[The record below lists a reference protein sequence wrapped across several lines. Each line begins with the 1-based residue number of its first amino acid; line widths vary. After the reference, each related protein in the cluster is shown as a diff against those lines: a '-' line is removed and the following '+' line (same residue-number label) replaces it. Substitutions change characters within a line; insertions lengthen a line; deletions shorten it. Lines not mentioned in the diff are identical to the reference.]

1 MEQKRFNA
9 KEYQKQVNDR
19 APKSKT
25 LLFCVRAFIV
35 GGLICC
41 VGQAVHD
48 LLDYF
53 WILSEDQLSA
63 ATAIIMVF
71 WGAFLT
77 GLGVYDQIGAFA
89 GAGSVVPITGFANSV
104 VAPAIE
110 FKPEG
115 LVMGV
120 AAKMFNLA
128 GPVLVYGIGSSIVV
142 GVIYWV
148 IGLIA

>member
-1 MEQKRFNA
+1 MTNLRFDPQD
-9 KEYQKQVNDR
+9 YQQQVLER
-19 APKSKT
+19 MPKSPT
-25 LLFCVRAFIV
+25 GRMCLRAFWI

-41 VGQAVHD
+41 VGQGVSD
-48 LLDYF
+48 LLDHF
-53 WILSEDQLSA
+53 FMLSNDQLAA
-63 ATAIIMVF
+63 ATAGVMVF
-71 WGAFLT
+71 FGALLT
-77 GLGVYDQIGAFA
+77 GIGVYDVIGSYA

-128 GPVLVYGIGSSIVV
+128 GPGLVYGIGSSVIV
-142 GVIYWV
+142 GIIYW
-148 IGLIA
+148 LIQTL

>member
-1 MEQKRFNA
+1 MEKQRFNA
-9 KEYQKQVNDR
+9 AKYRERVNDR
-19 APKSKT
+19 VPRSRT
-25 LLFCVRAFIV
+25 LLFCLKAFWV

-53 WILSEDQLSA
+53 FMLSSAQLAS
-63 ATAIIMVF
+63 ATAIVMVF
-71 WGAFLT
+71 FGAALT
-77 GLGVYDQIGAFA
+77 GLGVYDKIGAYA

-128 GPVLVYGIGSSIVV
+128 GPVLVYGIGSSIVA
-142 GVIYWV
+142 
-148 IGLIA
+148 GLISMLFGG

>member
-1 MEQKRFNA
+1 MTRIQFDANA
-9 KEYQKQVNDR
+9 YRERVLAQM
-19 APKSKT
+19 PKSPTGKMC
-25 LLFCVRAFIV
+25 LRAFWT

-41 VGQAVHD
+41 IGQAVRD

-53 WILSEDQLSA
+53 FALSGDQLAA
-63 ATAIIMVF
+63 ATAIVMVF
-71 WGAFLT
+71 FGAFLT
-77 GLGVYDQIGAFA
+77 GIGVYDKLGAYA
-89 GAGSVVPITGFANSV
+89 GAGTVVPITGFANSV

-128 GPVLVYGIGSSIVV
+128 GPVLVYGIGSSILA
-142 GVIYWV
+142 
-148 IGLIA
+148 GLLFLLFGGA

>member
-1 MEQKRFNA
+1 MRVSN
-9 KEYQKQVNDR
+9 R
-19 APKSKT
+19 MPKSRT
-25 LLFCVRAFIV
+25 LPYCLKAFWV

-41 VGQAVHD
+41 IGQAIQD

-53 WILSEDQLSA
+53 FILTQEQLSA
-63 ATAIIMVF
+63 GTAIIMVF
-71 WGAFLT
+71 LGAFFT
-77 GLGVYDQIGAFA
+77 GIGIYDKIGAYA

-110 FKPEG
+110 FRPEG

-128 GPVLVYGIGSSIVV
+128 GPVLVYGIGSSI
-142 GVIYWV
+142 IA
-148 IGLIA
+148 GLVALIFGG

>member
-1 MEQKRFNA
+1 MTKVKFDAQAYQERVLEQM
-9 KEYQKQVNDR
+9 
-19 APKSKT
+19 PKSPTGKMC
-25 LLFCVRAFIV
+25 LRAFWT

-41 VGQAVHD
+41 VGQAVGD

-53 WILSEDQLSA
+53 FMLSNDQLAS
-63 ATAIIMVF
+63 ATAIVMVF
-71 WGAFLT
+71 FGAFLT
-77 GLGVYDQIGAFA
+77 GIGVYDRIGSYA

-128 GPVLVYGIGSSIVV
+128 GPVLVYGIGSSIIV
-142 GVIYWV
+142 
-148 IGLIA
+148 GLIYLIFGG

>member
-1 MEQKRFNA
+1 MSKVKFNA
-9 KEYQKQVNDR
+9 ESYQNRVNER
-19 APKSKT
+19 MPKSHT
-25 LLFCVRAFIV
+25 LQFCLKAFWV

-41 VGQAVHD
+41 VGQAVND
-48 LLDYF
+48 LLGYF
-53 WILSEDQLSA
+53 FPLSEEQLSA

-71 WGAFLT
+71 FGAFLT
-77 GLGVYDQIGAFA
+77 GIGIYDKIGAYA

-128 GPVLVYGIGSSIVV
+128 GPVLVYGIGSSIIV
-142 GVIYWV
+142 GVVYW
-148 IGLIA
+148 LIDIL